1 MARWCVHVR
10 GDCNSPRG
18 CLPAESTSQLTQE
31 PILSIGCHVSFPLR
45 SEGRNGLRSKVTACT
60 LCVQCNSPGT
70 PSSPILPMS
79 VPLFLPACLAL
90 VGSPRVPTRSS
101 TPRAPVPSSALR
113 DLDEANWCEAI
124 AGASNLAV
132 VCFHAPWCKTCL
144 ATAPTYERI
153 AYQFRDRADFFRCD
167 FKKHRSLCLRER
179 VFALPNCP
187 SVFS

>member
-1 MARWCVHVR
+1 MI
-10 GDCNSPRG
+10 
-18 CLPAESTSQLTQE
+18 LPCSACCERTVVITAPESTIVTQFVDT
-31 PILSIGCHVSFPLR
+31 SIATVI
-45 SEGRNGLRSKVTACT
+45 SEL
-60 LCVQCNSPGT
+60 
-70 PSSPILPMS
+70 MS
-79 VPLFLPACLAL
+79 VSLFLPVCLAL

-113 DLDEANWCEAI
+113 DLDEASWCEAI

-187 SVFS
+187 SVCS